1 MSKKASPTMVGAFVI
16 GATFLLIGALVLF
29 SSGRLL
35 ENRPKF
41 VCFFSG
47 SVKGL
52 NVGSPVNFRGV
63 RVGSVTDLTVNVDV
77 KDLESYVPVFFELD
91 PDRFNILN
99 LPDGNITGENMD
111 RLIEEGLKIQLDLQ
125 SMVTGQLLLNMDFM
139 PEEPIKLSGIDMGVP
154 EIPTVPT
161 PLQQLS
167 KKLQSLRLDEMF
179 QRISSSI
186 EGLEKIINAPEVMDS
201 IRGIKETIAGVDRL
215 VDNVNRK
222 LGPLLSSA
230 ERTMNNA
237 GAMFSEATT
246 LVRNVDAQVEPIGED
261 VDSAAK
267 SLTRM
272 LDTLDAQV
280 KIITQTIQQ
289 VAGSAQGTLDQATS
303 TLVTIDETAGDERIN
318 FELTRVMEE
327 VSRAVRALR
336 ILAESLEQRPDALI
350 RGKGSSGGE

>member
-1 MSKKASPTMVGAFVI
+1 MSKKASPTMVGAFVV

-35 ENRPKF
+35 EKRPRY
-41 VCFFSG
+41 VSFFSG

-63 RVGSVTDLTVNVDV
+63 RVGSVTDITVNLNA

-91 PDRFNILN
+91 PDRFNVLN
-99 LPDGNITGENMD
+99 IPEDEVARDNMS
-111 RLIEEGLKIQLDLQ
+111 RLIDKGLKVQLDLQ
-125 SMVTGQLLLNMDFM
+125 SMVTGQLMLNMDII
-139 PEEPIKLSGIDMGVP
+139 PEEPVNLRGIDMGVP

-179 QRISSSI
+179 QRLSSSI
-186 EGLEKIINAPEVMDS
+186 EGIEKIINAPEIMDS
-201 IRGIKETIAGVDRL
+201 IRGVKETIASVDRL

-222 LGPLLSSA
+222 VGPVLSST
-230 ERTMNNA
+230 ERTLNNA

-246 LVRNVDAQVEPIGED
+246 LIRSVDAQVAPIGED
-261 VDSAAK
+261 MDKAAK
-267 SLTRM
+267 SLIRM
-272 LDTLDAQV
+272 LDNLDAHV
-280 KIITQTIQQ
+280 ETITQTVQQ

-303 TLVTIDETAGDERIN
+303 TLASVEETAGDERIN
-318 FELTRVMEE
+318 YELTRAMEE
-327 VSRAVRALR
+327 LSRAVRAFR
-336 ILAESLEQRPDALI
+336 VLAEALEQRPDALI
-350 RGKGSSGGE
+350 RGKSSSGGE

>member
-35 ENRPKF
+35 EKRPKF

-63 RVGSVTDLTVNVDV
+63 RVGSVIDITVNLDA
-77 KDLESYVPVFFELD
+77 KNLESYVPVFFELD
-91 PDRFNILN
+91 PDRFSILN
-99 LPDGNITGENMD
+99 LPEGEITGANMG
-111 RLIEEGLKIQLDLQ
+111 RLIDEGLKVQLDLQ
-125 SMVTGQLLLNMDFM
+125 SMVTGQLVLNMDIM
-139 PEEPIKLSGIDMGVP
+139 PEEPVNLSGIDMGVP

-167 KKLQSLRLDEMF
+167 KKLQSLRLDEIAS
-179 QRISSSI
+179 RANNTLAGI
-186 EGLEKIINAPEVMDS
+186 ERVINAPEVMDS

-222 LGPLLSSA
+222 LGPVLSSA

-261 VDSAAK
+261 VDSAAE
-267 SLTRM
+267 SLTRI
-272 LDTLDAQV
+272 LDNLDAH
-280 KIITQTIQQ
+280 IETITQTIQQ
-289 VAGSAQGTLDQATS
+289 VADSAQGTLDQATS

-318 FELTRVMEE
+318 FELTRAMEE

-336 ILAESLEQRPDALI
+336 ILAETLEQRPDALL